1 MVVVMNDKLTSASAP
16 FSGSDDHQIEDW
28 YLPEFE
34 NTQAAELNT
43 NALGMK
49 HDWYEGKRADEPVE
63 DVEPQ
68 PMTAEELD
76 AIRQAAYEDGY
87 NEGKEQGYQDGL
99 ASGTA
104 EGMSQGESAGQA
116 QGLAQGLAEGQQQ
129 IEDKAAAWELLQTQM
144 HSPLAAVN
152 SEVEN
157 ELIRVATGL
166 AEELIKTEVSFN
178 HDVLLQTLKLALAA
192 LPVLEQKITMTLH
205 PDDLAVINEYY
216 SPEECDKRGWLLIS
230 EPMMKQGDLVINNEV
245 SSVELL
251 MEQRIKQMMR
261 QFLIAN
267 KPGA

>member
-1 MVVVMNDKLTSASAP
+1 MNDNLKSASAP
-16 FSGSDDHQIEDW
+16 LDRSDDHQIEDW

-34 NTQAAELNT
+34 HTQAADLNT

-49 HDWYEGKRADEPVE
+49 SDWYEGRQTQTERVE
-63 DVEPQ
+63 DVEPV

-76 AIRQAAYEDGY
+76 AIRQAAYEEGY
-87 NEGKEQGYQDGL
+87 AEGKQQGYQDGFT
-99 ASGTA
+99 SGTA
-104 EGMSQGESAGQA
+104 EGISQGEVEGQA
-116 QGLAQGLAEGQQQ
+116 QGLAEGLAQGQQQ
-129 IEDKAAAWELLQTQM
+129 IADKAVVWEQLQAQM
-144 HSPLAAVN
+144 HEPLAAVN

-166 AEELIKTEVSFN
+166 AEELIKTEISFN
-178 HDVLLQTLKLALAA
+178 HDILLQTLKLALDA
-192 LPVLEQKITMTLH
+192 LPILEQKITITLH
-205 PDDLAVINEYY
+205 PDDLTVINEYY
-216 SPEECDKRGWLLIS
+216 TVEECDKRGWVLIS

>member
-1 MVVVMNDKLTSASAP
+1 MTESSKHNMPA
-16 FSGSDDHQIEDW
+16 FEGSDEHQIEDW

-34 NTQAAELNT
+34 NTQAAALNT

-49 HDWYEGKRADEPVE
+49 HDWYEGKPSHEEVE
-63 DVEPQ
+63 DITPQ

-76 AIRQAAYEDGY
+76 EIRQAAYDDGFA
-87 NEGKEQGYQDGL
+87 EGREQGYQDGL

-104 EGMSQGESAGQA
+104 EGLSQGETDGLA
-116 QGLAQGLAEGQQQ
+116 QGLAQGLAEGQHQ
-129 IEDKAAAWELLQTQM
+129 IIEKATAWEQLQTQM
-144 HSPLAAVN
+144 HTPLAAVN
-152 SEVEN
+152 SDVES

-166 AEELIKTEVSFN
+166 AEELIKTEVTFN
-178 HDVLLQTLKLALAA
+178 HDILLQTLKLALAA
-192 LPVLEQKITMTLH
+192 LPVLEQKITITLH
-205 PDDLAVINEYY
+205 PADLAVINEYY
-216 SPEECDKRGWLLIS
+216 AAEECEKRGWVLIS

>member
-1 MVVVMNDKLTSASAP
+1 MTDSLHSNLPP
-16 FSGSDDHQIEDW
+16 FIGDDEHEIEDW

-34 NTQAAELNT
+34 NTQAAALNT

-49 HDWYEGKRADEPVE
+49 HDWYEGKLSHEEVE
-63 DVEPQ
+63 DITPQ

-76 AIRQAAYEDGY
+76 EIRQAAYDDGFA
-87 NEGKEQGYQDGL
+87 EGKAQGYQDGL

-104 EGMSQGESAGQA
+104 EGLSQGETEGHA
-116 QGLAQGLAEGQQQ
+116 QGLAQGLAEGQHQVL
-129 IEDKAAAWELLQTQM
+129 DKSAAWEQLQMQM
-144 HSPLAAVN
+144 HAPLAAVN

-166 AEELIKTEVSFN
+166 AEELIKTEITFN
-178 HDVLLQTLKLALAA
+178 HDILLQTLKLALAA
-192 LPVLEQKITMTLH
+192 LPVLEQKITITLH
-205 PDDLAVINEYY
+205 PADLAVINEYY
-216 SPEECDKRGWLLIS
+216 AAEECEKRGWVLIS

>member
-1 MVVVMNDKLTSASAP
+1 MNESLKSNTPPFEGDDK
-16 FSGSDDHQIEDW
+16 HQIEDW

-34 NTQAAELNT
+34 HTQAAELNT

-49 HDWYEGKRADEPVE
+49 HDWYEGKQSHDLAEE
-63 DVEPQ
+63 IEPQ

-76 AIRQAAYEDGY
+76 EIRQAAYDDGY

-99 ASGTA
+99 ANGMA
-104 EGMSQGESAGQA
+104 EGLSQGEIDGHA
-116 QGLAQGLAEGQQQ
+116 QGLAQGLADGQHQVA
-129 IEDKAAAWELLQTQM
+129 EKAAVWEQLQSQM
-144 HSPLAAVN
+144 HAPLAAVN
-152 SEVEN
+152 NEVEN

-178 HDVLLQTLKLALAA
+178 HDVLLQTLKLALDA
-192 LPVLEQKITMTLH
+192 LPVLEQKITITLH
-205 PDDLAVINEYY
+205 PDDLAVVNEYY
-216 SPEECDKRGWLLIS
+216 TAEECEKRGWVLIS

>member
-1 MVVVMNDKLTSASAP
+1 MNDTLKSASAP
-16 FSGSDDHQIEDW
+16 FEDSGEHQIEDW
-28 YLPEFE
+28 YLPEFK

-49 HDWYEGKRADEPVE
+49 TDWYEGRQAQNERVEEIEPV
-63 DVEPQ
+63 

-87 NEGKEQGYQDGL
+87 AEGKEQGYQDGL

-104 EGMSQGESAGQA
+104 EGISQGEIEGQA
-116 QGLAQGLAEGQQQ
+116 QGLAQGLAQGEQQVA
-129 IEDKAAAWELLQTQM
+129 DKAAAWEQLQTQM
-144 HSPLAAVN
+144 HAPLAVVN

-166 AEELIKTEVSFN
+166 AEELIKTELTFN
-178 HDVLLQTLKLALAA
+178 HDILLQTLKLALDA
-192 LPVLEQKITMTLH
+192 LPILEQKITITLH

-216 SPEECDKRGWLLIS
+216 SAEECAKRDWVLIS

>member
-1 MVVVMNDKLTSASAP
+1 MTESLKSNTPP
-16 FSGSDDHQIEDW
+16 FKGSDEHQIEDW
-28 YLPEFE
+28 YLPDFE

-49 HDWYEGKRADEPVE
+49 HDWYEGKRSDEQVE
-63 DVEPQ
+63 EVEPQ

-104 EGMSQGESAGQA
+104 EGFSQGETQGQE
-116 QGLAQGLAEGQQQ
+116 QGLAQGLADGQQQ
-129 IEDKAAAWELLQTQM
+129 IADKAAVWEQLQTQM
-144 HSPLAAVN
+144 HTPLAAVN

-166 AEELIKTEVSFN
+166 AEELVKTEVTFN
-178 HDVLLQTLKLALAA
+178 HDILLQTLKLALAA
-192 LPVLEQKITMTLH
+192 LPVLEQKITITLH
-205 PDDLAVINEYY
+205 PDDLAVMNEYY
-216 SPEECDKRGWLLIS
+216 SAEECVKRGWVLIS

>member
-1 MVVVMNDKLTSASAP
+1 MSETLKTAFSPLDGNDE
-16 FSGSDDHQIEDW
+16 HQIEDW

-34 NTQAAELNT
+34 HTQAAELNT

-49 HDWYEGKRADEPVE
+49 SDWYEGRQAQSERIE
-63 DVEPQ
+63 DVEPV

-87 NEGKEQGYQDGL
+87 AEGKEQGYQDGL

-104 EGMSQGESAGQA
+104 EGISQGEIEGQA
-116 QGLAQGLAEGQQQ
+116 QGLAQGLEAGQQQ
-129 IEDKAAAWELLQTQM
+129 IAEKAAAWEQLQTKM
-144 HSPLAAVN
+144 HTPLAAVN

-166 AEELIKTEVSFN
+166 AEELIKTELTFN
-178 HDVLLQTLKLALAA
+178 HDILLQTLKLALDA
-192 LPVLEQKITMTLH
+192 LPVLEQKITITLH

-216 SPEECDKRGWLLIS
+216 SAEECEKRDWVLIS
-230 EPMMKQGDLVINNEV
+230 EPMMKQGDLVINNDV

-261 QFLIAN
+261 QFLISN

>member
-1 MVVVMNDKLTSASAP
+1 MTDSIKSNTALLE
-16 FSGSDDHQIEDW
+16 GSEEHQIEDW

-34 NTQAAELNT
+34 NTQAAQLNT

-49 HDWYEGKRADEPVE
+49 HDWYEGKPNAVQVE
-63 DVEPQ
+63 EIEPQ

-76 AIRQAAYEDGY
+76 EIRQAAYDDGY
-87 NEGKEQGYQDGL
+87 NEGKEQGYQEGL
-99 ASGTA
+99 ASGTS
-104 EGMSQGESAGQA
+104 EGFSQGETDGHA
-116 QGLAQGLAEGQQQ
+116 QGLAQGLADGQHQVT
-129 IEDKAAAWELLQTQM
+129 EKAAVWEQLQTQM
-144 HSPLAAVN
+144 HTPLAAVN

-178 HDVLLQTLKLALAA
+178 HDVLLQTLKLALDA
-192 LPVLEQKITMTLH
+192 LPVLEQKITITLH
-205 PDDLAVINEYY
+205 PEDLAVINEYY
-216 SPEECDKRGWLLIS
+216 SVEECDKRGWVLIS

-261 QFLIAN
+261 QFLITN

>member
-1 MVVVMNDKLTSASAP
+1 MTESLKPTFAP
-16 FSGSDDHQIEDW
+16 LDSSGEHQIEDW
-28 YLPEFE
+28 YLPDFE
-34 NTQAAELNT
+34 NTQAAALNT

-49 HDWYEGKRADEPVE
+49 SDWYEGKLAPGEQVE
-63 DVEPQ
+63 EVEPQ

-76 AIRQAAYEDGY
+76 AIRQAAYDDGY
-87 NEGKEQGYQDGL
+87 NEGKEQGYQDGFT
-99 ASGTA
+99 SGTA
-104 EGMSQGESAGQA
+104 EGLSQGETEGLA
-116 QGLAQGLAEGQQQ
+116 QGLAQGLADGQQQ
-129 IEDKAAAWELLQTQM
+129 IVDKAAAWEQLQTQM
-144 HSPLAAVN
+144 HTPLAAVN

-166 AEELIKTEVSFN
+166 AEELIKTEVTFN
-178 HDVLLQTLKLALAA
+178 HDILLQTLKLALDA
-192 LPVLEQKITMTLH
+192 LPVLEQKITITLH

-216 SPEECDKRGWLLIS
+216 SVEECVKRDWVLIS

>member
-1 MVVVMNDKLTSASAP
+1 MNDNSNATLTSL
-16 FSGSDDHQIEDW
+16 DEHQVEDW
-28 YLPEFE
+28 YLPDFK

-49 HDWYEGKRADEPVE
+49 SDWYEGREAEIDSVEEIEPV
-63 DVEPQ
+63 

-76 AIRQAAYEDGY
+76 AIRQAAHDEGY

-99 ASGTA
+99 VSGTA
-104 EGMSQGESAGQA
+104 EGMSQGETKGHA
-116 QGLAQGLAEGQQQ
+116 QGLAQGLEEGQQQ
-129 IEDKAAAWELLQTQM
+129 IMDKAAAWEQLQTQM
-144 HSPLAAVN
+144 HTPLAAVN
-152 SEVEN
+152 SEVES

-166 AEELIKTEVSFN
+166 AEELIKTEVTFN
-178 HDVLLQTLKLALAA
+178 HDILLQTLKLALDA
-192 LPVLEQKITMTLH
+192 LPVLEQKITITLH

-216 SPEECDKRGWLLIS
+216 SVVECEKRGWILIS

>member
-1 MVVVMNDKLTSASAP
+1 MAMNDSLKSTIPQIKAS
-16 FSGSDDHQIEDW
+16 DEHQIEDW

-34 NTQAAELNT
+34 NTQAAVLNT

-49 HDWYEGKRADEPVE
+49 HDWYEGKRTDEPAE
-63 DVEPQ
+63 EIDPQ

-99 ASGTA
+99 ASGTT
-104 EGMSQGESAGQA
+104 EGLSQGEAQGQE
-116 QGLAQGLAEGQQQ
+116 QGLAQGLADGQQQ
-129 IEDKAAAWELLQTQM
+129 IADKAAVWEQLQTQM
-144 HSPLAAVN
+144 HTPLAAVN

-166 AEELIKTEVSFN
+166 AEELIKTEVTFN
-178 HDVLLQTLKLALAA
+178 HDILLQTLKLALDV
-192 LPVLEQKITMTLH
+192 LPVLEQKITITLH

-216 SPEECDKRGWLLIS
+216 ATEECVKRGWVLIS

>member
-1 MVVVMNDKLTSASAP
+1 MTESLKHNMPA
-16 FSGSDDHQIEDW
+16 FEGSDEHQIEDW

-34 NTQAAELNT
+34 NTQAAALNT

-49 HDWYEGKRADEPVE
+49 HDWYEGKQSHESVE
-63 DVEPQ
+63 EIEPQ

-76 AIRQAAYEDGY
+76 EIRQAAYDDGFA
-87 NEGKEQGYQDGL
+87 EGKEQGYQDGL

-104 EGMSQGESAGQA
+104 EGLSQGETEGLA
-116 QGLAQGLAEGQQQ
+116 QGLAQGLAEGQHQ
-129 IEDKAAAWELLQTQM
+129 ILEKATAWEQLQTQM
-144 HSPLAAVN
+144 HTPLAAVN
-152 SEVEN
+152 SEVES

-166 AEELIKTEVSFN
+166 AEELIKTEVTFN
-178 HDVLLQTLKLALAA
+178 HDILLQTLKLALAA
-192 LPVLEQKITMTLH
+192 LPVLEQKITITLH

-216 SPEECDKRGWLLIS
+216 AAEECAKRGWVLIS

>member
-1 MVVVMNDKLTSASAP
+1 MTDNLKTNMPNFEGEDGHP
-16 FSGSDDHQIEDW
+16 IEDW

-49 HDWYEGKRADEPVE
+49 HDWYEGPRCQEQVE
-63 DVEPQ
+63 EIEPQ

-76 AIRQAAYEDGY
+76 AIRQAAYEEGY
-87 NEGKEQGYQDGL
+87 AEGKEQGYQDGL
-99 ASGTA
+99 AKGTA
-104 EGMSQGESAGQA
+104 EGLSQGEAQGQEQGMA
-116 QGLAQGLAEGQQQ
+116 QGLADGQQQ
-129 IEDKAAAWELLQTQM
+129 IADKATAWEQLQTQM

-152 SEVEN
+152 SEVES

-166 AEELIKTEVSFN
+166 AEELIKTEVTFN
-178 HDVLLQTLKLALAA
+178 HDILLQTLKLALDA
-192 LPVLEQKITMTLH
+192 LPVLDQKITITLH
-205 PDDLAVINEYY
+205 PDDLAVLNEYY
-216 SPEECDKRGWLLIS
+216 STEECVKREWVLIS

-267 KPGA
+267 KPGS

>member
-1 MVVVMNDKLTSASAP
+1 MNDSLKSNIPPFTAS
-16 FSGSDDHQIEDW
+16 DEHQIDDW

-34 NTQAAELNT
+34 NTQAAVLNT

-49 HDWYEGKRADEPVE
+49 HDWYEGKGTDEPVE
-63 DVEPQ
+63 EEIKPQ

-76 AIRQAAYEDGY
+76 AIRQAAYEEGY

-99 ASGTA
+99 ASGTV
-104 EGMSQGESAGQA
+104 EGLSKGEAQGQE
-116 QGLAQGLAEGQQQ
+116 QGLAQGLADGQQQ
-129 IEDKAAAWELLQTQM
+129 IADKAAVWEQLQTQM
-144 HSPLAAVN
+144 HAPLAAVN

-157 ELIRVATGL
+157 ELIRVATAL
-166 AEELIKTEVSFN
+166 AEELIKTEVTFN
-178 HDVLLQTLKLALAA
+178 HDILLQTLKLALDA
-192 LPVLEQKITMTLH
+192 LPILEQKITIKLH
-205 PDDLAVINEYY
+205 PDDLAVMNEYY
-216 SPEECDKRGWLLIS
+216 ATEECVKRGWVLIS

-267 KPGA
+267 KPSA